1 MIRDLNLFPF
11 KKKLNGLAHKET
23 AKRYYRDTYKY
34 EWYAEGNWKLL
45 LNVKSYRYSMEFSAA
60 NLKQTQFSTFSLYN
74 I

>member
-23 AKRYYRDTYKY
+23 AKRYYRDTYTY

-45 LNVKSYRYSMEFSAA
+45 LNVKS
-60 NLKQTQFSTFSLYN
+60 
-74 I
+74 